1 MPPLTTRILVGPT
14 RSRTWP
20 MAVTALAVRLELSEL
35 SALLALLSA
44 EVPGWALAV
53 WLAPEVVVPVP
64 EVVVPVPA
72 GVPLALGEPVEPL
85 GSDPTAETAE
95 AVGAPPALKFGPA
108 AALTGV
114 PIAAGAAAEPMAVL
128 TPAALIL
135 ALAPVAPAR
144 LATGSWTGM

>member
-53 WLAPEVVVPVP
+53 WLAPVVPL
-64 EVVVPVPA
+64 PA
-72 GVPLALGEPVEPL
+72 EPLLALFEPPVDPP
-85 GSDPTAETAE
+85 GPAPTADPEE
-95 AVGAPPALKFGPA
+95 AVGAPPALKFAPA
-108 AALTGV
+108 PVLTGV
-114 PIAAGAAAEPMAVL
+114 PLAAAVVTAEPL
-128 TPAALIL
+128 AA
-135 ALAPVAPAR
+135 AP
-144 LATGSWTGM
+144 ATGSWIGM

>member
-64 EVVVPVPA
+64 AE
-72 GVPLALGEPVEPL
+72 VPLALGEPVEPL

-128 TPAALIL
+128 TPAALTPAALIL
-135 ALAPVAPAR
+135 ALATVAPAR